1 MAVRTFSRGMV
12 FSGWLLRTVVAGLV
26 AGLVG
31 CAAPKGTLTD
41 TARSREAIV
50 MERSQARWDALVKE
64 RLAEA
69 YQFYSP
75 TSRAVMSYEDFAR
88 SVRAGFWKSAK
99 AETVECASE
108 EVCEVV
114 VTVEYA
120 LKGARITTPIR
131 ESWIR
136 TEGQWW
142 YVQKG

>member
-1 MAVRTFSRGMV
+1 MS
-12 FSGWLLRTVVAGLV
+12 TVA
-26 AGLVG
+26 
-31 CAAPKGTLTD
+31 D

-50 MERSQARWDALVKE
+50 RERSQARWDALLKD

-69 YQFYSP
+69 YQYYSP
-75 TSRAVMSYEDFAR
+75 TSRAVISYEDFVR
-88 SVRAGFWKSAK
+88 SIRVGFWKSAK
-99 AETVECASE
+99 VEAVECGAE

-114 VTVEYA
+114 VYIEYA
-120 LKGARITTPIR
+120 VKGAQIRTPIR